1 MVVGEYTG
9 KIADYVVDFGYG
21 DIPQDAVEHS
31 KLVIL
36 DTIGAMIAAAN
47 PSYPAGGIIRDHVL
61 DQGGRGEASVVG
73 RGVKVPATSAA
84 LANGTLAYL
93 CDVESYHVKAVL
105 HETAVVF
112 PAAFAVAERE
122 NLGGSDLLASFVL
135 GIDVETRL
143 SYAISPTGM
152 YARGFHPTVV
162 AGCLG
167 AAVSAGKLLALN
179 RGELAN
185 ALGLAAAQSS
195 GLLSW
200 ESDVTEMSRPFGC
213 GVAAQNGVKAA
224 LLAGSGFGGPEV
236 FEGKYTVFDAFSGEA
251 HAEELLDG
259 LGSRFEVM
267 NLTFKRYSSCA
278 FTHPGLDAFLKIM
291 EGRGLK
297 AEEIEGITVRFPASG
312 AKLIDRSELRS
323 HNLQYVLS
331 IAAHRGQVMFD
342 DILFEQR
349 SEGIPELADR
359 VTLIHDE
366 GLDPFFPETMPTIV
380 EVTTKDGSTFT
391 ERVDSAKGT
400 PENPM
405 TPGEVREKYRRLAK
419 TVVDEGDAEE
429 IERAVNRLDRMRD
442 VGELAELLRLGG

>member
-1 MVVGEYTG
+1 MSVRGYTG
-9 KIADYVVDFGYG
+9 KIADYIADFSYGGIPHEVV
-21 DIPQDAVEHS
+21 ERS

-47 PSYPAGGIIRDHVL
+47 PSYLAGGIIRDHVL
-61 DQGGRGEASVVG
+61 DQGGSGEASVVG
-73 RGVKVPATSAA
+73 KGVKVPATSAA

-105 HETAVVF
+105 HESAVVF

-122 NLGGSDLLASFVL
+122 NLGGSDLLAAFVL
-135 GIDVETRL
+135 GIDMETRL

-213 GVAAQNGVKAA
+213 GVAAQNGIKAA

-278 FTHPGLDAFLKIM
+278 FTHPGIDAFLKIM
-291 EGRGLK
+291 DIRGLK
-297 AEEIEGITVRFPASG
+297 VEDIEEVTVRFPANG
-312 AKLIDRSELRS
+312 AKLIDRSLLRS
-323 HNLQYVLS
+323 HNIQYVLS
-331 IAAHRGQVMFD
+331 VAAYRGQIMFD
-342 DILFEQR
+342 DILFER
-349 SEGIPELADR
+349 RGGGIPELAER
-359 VTLIHDE
+359 VELIYDE
-366 GLDPFFPETMPTIV
+366 GLDHYFPETMPTIV
-380 EVTTKDGSTFT
+380 EVTTRDGHVFT
-391 ERVDSAKGT
+391 EREDSAKGT
-400 PENPM
+400 LENPLSSV
-405 TPGEVREKYRRLAK
+405 EVRDKYHRLAG
-419 TVVDEGDAEE
+419 TVLDEAVAKE
-429 IERAVNRLDRMRD
+429 IENAVDRLDKMGD
-442 VGELAELLRLGG
+442 VGDLAELIRWRQ

>member
-9 KIADYVVDFGYG
+9 KIADHIVGFGFSA
-21 DIPQDAVEHS
+21 IPEEVVEHS

-36 DTIGAMIAAAN
+36 DTIGAMLAASN
-47 PSYPAGGIIRDHVL
+47 PSYPAGTIIRGHVIE
-61 DQGGRGEASVVG
+61 QGGRGEASVVG
-73 RGVKVPATSAA
+73 RGVKVPAANAA

-105 HETAVVF
+105 HETAVVL
-112 PAAFAVAERE
+112 PAALAIAERE
-122 NLGGSDLLASFVL
+122 NAAGSDFIASFVL

-167 AAVSAGKLLALN
+167 AAVSAGKLLALG

-185 ALGLAAAQSS
+185 AFGLAAVQSS

-236 FEGKYTVFDAFSGEA
+236 LEGKYTVFDAFSGES
-251 HAEELLDG
+251 HAEELLEG

-291 EGRGLK
+291 EGRRLR
-297 AEEIEGITVRFPASG
+297 AEEIEGITVRFPMSG
-312 AKLIDRSELRS
+312 ATLIDRSELRS

-331 IAAHRGQVMFD
+331 IAAHRGQVDFD

-349 SEGIPELADR
+349 SGGIPELADK

-366 GLDPFFPETMPTIV
+366 DLDSFFPETMPTIV

-405 TPGEVREKYRRLAK
+405 TPGAVREKYNRLAE
-419 TVVDEGDAEE
+419 TVVDEGDAED
-429 IERAVNRLDRMRD
+429 IERTVDRLDRMGD

>member
-1 MVVGEYTG
+1 MVVGEYTE
-9 KIADYVVDFGYG
+9 KITDHIVGFGFSA
-21 DIPQDAVEHS
+21 IPEEVVEHS

-36 DTIGAMIAAAN
+36 DTIGAMLAAAN
-47 PSYPAGGIIRDHVL
+47 PSYPAGTIIRDHVMM
-61 DQGGRGEASVVG
+61 QGGKGEASVVG
-73 RGVKVPATSAA
+73 RGVKVPAVNAA

-105 HETAVVF
+105 HETAVVL
-112 PAAFAVAERE
+112 PAALAIAERE
-122 NLGGSDLLASFVL
+122 ALSGSDLLASLVL

-143 SYAISPTGM
+143 SLAISPTGM

-179 RGELAN
+179 KGELAN
-185 ALGLAAAQSS
+185 ALGLAATQSS

-213 GVAAQNGVKAA
+213 GVAAQNGVTAA
-224 LLAGSGFGGPEV
+224 LLAGRGFGGPEV
-236 FEGKYTVFDAFSGEA
+236 LEGKYTVFDAFSGEA
-251 HAEELLDG
+251 HTEELLDD

-278 FTHPGLDAFLKIM
+278 FTHPGLDAFLKII
-291 EGRGLK
+291 EERRLR
-297 AEEIEGITVRFPASG
+297 AEEIEGITVRFPAGG

-323 HNLQYVLS
+323 HNIQYVLS
-331 IAAHRGQVMFD
+331 VAAHRGQVLFD

-349 SEGIPELADR
+349 GGGIPELADR

-366 GLDPFFPETMPTIV
+366 GLNPFFPETMPTIV
-380 EVTTKDGSTFT
+380 EVTTKDGGTFT

-400 PENPM
+400 PENPV
-405 TPGEVREKYRRLAK
+405 TPGEVREKYRRLAG
-419 TVVDEGDAEE
+419 TVVDEGYAEG
-429 IERAVNRLDRMRD
+429 IERAVDRLDRMGD